1 MQRLK
6 TGQSTKSKASV
17 ECSRLQKTSLSPPPE
32 GTAEE
37 GVESG
42 NAGVRGWQGDLAGR
56 YLLYKP
62 GELSLIPRNHKKVG
76 KNQVPQV
83 VL

>member
-1 MQRLK
+1 MQRLI

-37 GVESG
+37 EGVESG
-42 NAGVRGWQGDLAGR
+42 NAGVRG
-56 YLLYKP
+56 
-62 GELSLIPRNHKKVG
+62 
-76 KNQVPQV
+76 
-83 VL
+83 